1 MFTPEIWQVSLD
13 ALRANKF
20 RAFLT
25 MLGVMIG
32 SACIV
37 LVVTVGLTGKRY
49 IMAQIEGVGTNI
61 VYAKLVRAGPQGI
74 TPLVDEIS
82 VTDMQA
88 TRSLPRVNEVAG
100 TRSMMTTVVMEGIE
114 RPVSMVGVT
123 EGFQSIRNLIVV
135 RGRFLDADDML
146 MRNKVCVLT
155 EELADLAFPS
165 QDPIGKV
172 LRVGEL
178 RFTVVGVFRER
189 VSTFGQSE
197 IQRETLII
205 PFPLLKYYSGTD
217 YLSVLYAQASTP
229 EDVALVTQ
237 GVAEVLKRRHRPEA
251 VYQVL
256 NLRSLL
262 EAAGNISLA
271 LSIVLLVV
279 GLIAL
284 TISGIGIMNIM
295 LVTVT
300 ERTKEI
306 GLRMSIGAHRRQILY
321 QFLLEALIIS
331 STGAVAGIAVAVSL
345 PVLAQPFL
353 PRQLSV
359 PISWVSV
366 VLAFVVTCLT
376 GILFGYL
383 PASRAAKL
391 QPSESLR
398 YE

>member
-37 LVVTVGLTGKRY
+37 LVVTVALTGKRY
-49 IMAQIEGVGTNI
+49 IMAQIEGVGTNM
-61 VYAKLVRAGPQGI
+61 VYAKLVRAGPQGV
-74 TPLVDEIS
+74 TPLIDEIS
-82 VTDMQA
+82 VGDMEA
-88 TRSLPRVNEVAG
+88 ARSLPRVTEVAG
-100 TRSMMTTVVMEGIE
+100 TRSMMTTVVVEGIE

-123 EGFQSIRNLIVV
+123 EGFQRIRNLIVV
-135 RGRFLDADDML
+135 RGRFLDADDMQ

-165 QDPIGKV
+165 QDPMGKV

-217 YLSVLYAQASTP
+217 YLSVLYAQAASP
-229 EDVALVTQ
+229 EDVTLVTQ
-237 GVAEVLKRRHRPEA
+237 GVANILERRHRAEA
-251 VYQVL
+251 VYHVQ

-271 LSIVLLVV
+271 LSVVLLVV
-279 GLIAL
+279 GMIAL

-295 LVTVT
+295 LVTVS

-306 GLRMSIGAHRRQILY
+306 GLRMSIGAHRRHILY

-331 STGAVAGIAVAVSL
+331 SGGAIAGIAIAVSL
-345 PVLAQPFL
+345 PILAQPFL

-376 GILFGYL
+376 GVLFGYL

>member
-37 LVVTVGLTGKRY
+37 LVVTVALTGKRY
-49 IMAQIEGVGTNI
+49 IMAQIEGVGTNM
-61 VYAKLVRAGPQGI
+61 VYAKLVRAGPQGV
-74 TPLVDEIS
+74 TPLIDEIS
-82 VTDMQA
+82 VGDMEA
-88 TRSLPRVNEVAG
+88 ARNRPRVTEVAG
-100 TRSMMTTVVMEGIE
+100 TRSMMTTVVVEGIE

-123 EGFQSIRNLIVV
+123 EGFQRIRNLIVV
-135 RGRFLDADDML
+135 RGRFLDADDL
-146 MRNKVCVLT
+146 QMRNKVCVLT
-155 EELADLAFPS
+155 EELAELAFPS

-217 YLSVLYAQASTP
+217 YLSVLYAQAASP
-229 EDVALVTQ
+229 EDVTLVTQ
-237 GVAEVLKRRHRPEA
+237 GLANILERRHRAEA
-251 VYQVL
+251 VYHVQ

-271 LSIVLLVV
+271 LSVVLLVV
-279 GLIAL
+279 GMIAL

-295 LVTVT
+295 LVTVS

-306 GLRMSIGAHRRQILY
+306 GLRMSIGAHRRHILY

-331 STGAVAGIAVAVSL
+331 SGGAIAGIAIAVSL
-345 PVLAQPFL
+345 PILAQPFL

-359 PISWVSV
+359 PISWLSV
-366 VLAFVVTCLT
+366 VLSFVVTCLT
-376 GILFGYL
+376 GVLFGYL

>member
-1 MFTPEIWQVSLD
+1 MFTPEIFHVALD

-37 LVVTVGLTGKRY
+37 LVVTVALTGKRY

-74 TPLVDEIS
+74 TPLIDEIS
-82 VTDMQA
+82 ASDMEA
-88 TRSLPRVNEVAG
+88 VRNLARVNEVAG
-100 TRSMMTTVVMEGIE
+100 TRSMMTTVVVEGIE

-123 EGFQSIRNLIVV
+123 EGFQRIRNLIVV
-135 RGRFLDADDML
+135 RGRFLDADDMR

-155 EELADLAFPS
+155 EELAELAFPS

-197 IQRETLII
+197 IQRETLVI

-217 YLSVLYAQASTP
+217 YLSVLYAQAATP
-229 EDVALVTQ
+229 EDVTLVTR
-237 GVAEVLKRRHRPEA
+237 GVADVLERRHRPEA
-251 VYQVL
+251 VYQVQ

-321 QFLLEALIIS
+321 QFLMEALIIS
-331 STGAVAGIAVAVSL
+331 GSGAVAGIAIAVSL
-345 PVLAQPFL
+345 PILAQPFL

-366 VLAFVVTCLT
+366 VLSFVVTCLT

>member
-37 LVVTVGLTGKRY
+37 LVVTVALTGKRY

-88 TRSLPRVNEVAG
+88 IRSLPRVNEVAG
-100 TRSMMTTVVMEGIE
+100 TRSMMTTVVVEGIE

-217 YLSVLYAQASTP
+217 YLSVLYAQATTP
-229 EDVALVTQ
+229 EDVTLVTQ

-251 VYQVL
+251 VYQVQ

-271 LSIVLLVV
+271 LSVVLLVV

-331 STGAVAGIAVAVSL
+331 GTGAIAGIAVAVSL

-383 PASRAAKL
+383 PASRAAKMH
-391 QPSESLR
+391 PSESLR

>member
-37 LVVTVGLTGKRY
+37 LVVTVALTGKRY

-61 VYAKLVRAGPQGI
+61 VYAKLVRAAPQGVA
-74 TPLVDEIS
+74 PLVDEIS
-82 VTDMQA
+82 ASDMEA
-88 TRSLPRVNEVAG
+88 ARNLPRVNEVAG
-100 TRSMMTTVVMEGIE
+100 TRSMLTTVVVEGIE

-123 EGFQSIRNLIVV
+123 EGFQRIRNLIVV

-217 YLSVLYAQASTP
+217 YLSVLYAQATTP
-229 EDVALVTQ
+229 EDVTLVTQ

-251 VYQVL
+251 VYQVQ

-271 LSIVLLVV
+271 LSVVLLVV

-331 STGAVAGIAVAVSL
+331 GTGAIAGIAVAVSL

-383 PASRAAKL
+383 PASRAAKMH
-391 QPSESLR
+391 PSESLR